1 MTYPTQEQVREIVDA
16 NGGESSHAIAR
27 AALRLGV
34 SWYEAADLYRAGCLS
49 SHSEAWKRI
58 REQADEAR

>member
-16 NGGESSHAIAR
+16 NGGESSPAIAR
-27 AALRLGV
+27 AALRLDV
-34 SWYEAADLYRAGCLS
+34 TWYEAADLYRLGRLS
-49 SHSEAWKRI
+49 SHSETWKRI